1 MSSAHILFARVK
13 WLRDAG
19 PFWWTSSK
27 RTKRTKRTYERHL
40 GKGLKQI
47 ACRCAELQQRHSSF
61 DQVTLW
67 VLVAV
72 WKYLYPSCMSF
83 QALVVDGFAT
93 IWTMWSRL
101 IKLYFCAGLRNGKL
115 DWNCWATELQGECL
129 GCCKHCADEFQLSL
143 MEHDTTLFWEDM
155 WSEL

>member
-1 MSSAHILFARVK
+1 
-13 WLRDAG
+13 
-19 PFWWTSSK
+19 
-27 RTKRTKRTYERHL
+27 
-40 GKGLKQI
+40 
-47 ACRCAELQQRHSSF
+47 
-61 DQVTLW
+61 LW

-101 IKLYFCAGLRNGKL
+101 IKSYFCAGLRNGKL

-129 GCCKHCADEFQLSL
+129 GCCKHCADEFQHAVPNLTCKTHISQVVPIFSGSVRWVNSQAKPAPIAFSWML
-143 MEHDTTLFWEDM
+143 LGQVGHYASF
-155 WSEL
+155 